1 MEDFNAAPEVNS
13 ATLKVAISETMTGVE
28 PDNIQNLEVTAGSA
42 AAVALKRAKS
52 LRNFARALTT
62 TTGTIVVTYDVVL
75 LATATTM
82 TAEDLQA
89 QLIAS
94 VSDGSFNTILQVAA
108 ADSGA
113 ANLQSASSESIVTQT
128 TTPDSTTDSSTDG
141 SDKHTMSGANIAG
154 TVIGSFIG
162 LVLVAMLMYYLLLG
176 NVSAPTR
183 IAVDDEKYS
192 VGASIEEV

>member
-128 TTPDSTTDSSTDG
+128 TTPDSTTDG